1 MEKSLSRRSSTT
13 AGMGPNP
20 ICDGD
25 RGACPPE
32 HNLLRRVASIEDH
45 RFNKSADHAREAV
58 GEHVN
63 TLAPKE
69 KKSIPIPPLFFLE
82 ALKS

>member
-25 RGACPPE
+25 RGACLPE

-45 RFNKSADHAREAV
+45 RFNKNADHAREAV

-63 TLAPKE
+63 TLAPK
-69 KKSIPIPPLFFLE
+69 KKINPHTPPLFLE